1 MGSTYTMKLLLFF
14 KTPASFT
21 ILTWRRSLFFELQ
34 ESGFEYWLWGEWT
47 QKGGTYGPSSPTN
60 YLLFIFSKR
69 AFHPLSYSFFGLKNG
84 LVSCCPLRPPSHFFG
99 LVTYHTFLI
108 FVDRCPHSN
117 KRFNNPFRIWIENAF
132 HHWLLWIKARS
143 VGIWSRQ
150 SGLVAF
156 PDGRRPESKKIV
168 IFNFLEKNCWKIF
181 EAAHVFIFCHSD
193 RS

>member
-1 MGSTYTMKLLLFF
+1 MSLLWMARIRFWILIVRRVNT
-14 KTPASFT
+14 KRRNIWSF
-21 ILTWRRSLFFELQ
+21 IP
-34 ESGFEYWLWGEWT
+34 
-47 QKGGTYGPSSPTN
+47 PS

-69 AFHPLSYSFFGLKNG
+69 AFHQLSYSFFGLKNG
-84 LVSCCPLRPPSHFFG
+84 LVSCCPLRPPSPFFG
-99 LVTYHTFLI
+99 LVKYHTFLI

-156 PDGRRPESKKIV
+156 PDGRRPESKKNS
-168 IFNFLEKNCWKIF
+168 NFQLFRKKLLENIWSCSRFHLLPLWWKLNC
-181 EAAHVFIFCHSD
+181 CLSP
-193 RS
+193 